1 MMLMCGGYNPGS
13 GDLDFGF
20 WDRNHIDVCFTL
32 ILSHDQRS
40 GDLHDHSPL
49 LLSLALP
56 LISTSTF
63 NKLKYVNQEE
73 VLTRMKVY
81 LQQTNDVRR
90 ERRIQFT
97 HIMKAYR
104 APITAF
110 ILQRA

>member
-1 MMLMCGGYNPGS
+1 MMLMCGGYNSGS
-13 GDLDFGF
+13 GDLDIGF

-49 LLSLALP
+49 LLPLALP

-63 NKLKYVNQEE
+63 KKLKYVNQE

-81 LQQTNDVRR
+81 LQQMTSDGKEEFNLH
-90 ERRIQFT
+90 T
-97 HIMKAYR
+97 
-104 APITAF
+104 
-110 ILQRA
+110 